1 MKIDNFFLRSVV
13 MAIVL
18 SATTIASAA
27 TGDFGAWVLKTGHA
41 GMSCDKIAFTEKS
54 LTLELWLNL
63 DAGTDVDK
71 VNIASTMG
79 DGKTG
84 FALSLRTNSAHSN
97 ALEIRFFVKTPS
109 EGLVPLFIPK
119 DEFVGKWGHLAFVV
133 SETEGKAYAYVNGE
147 LYTSL
152 DAVGGWIGNNATT
165 ALAVG
170 KWYSDPQPF
179 GKIADFRIWNT
190 ARTDE
195 QIKQNFNKHLD
206 GDNAGLYINYT
217 FAGFQRGM
225 DNLVGANNKAW
236 LSPELNW
243 NTYHSYEVLTQAST
257 NVTLSQNQVNWE
269 GTGESWEVQVLEKNT
284 NNVVV
289 TDTVTTNS
297 FSLVG
302 LNLSINKEYYA
313 KVRTK
318 NLVYSGWT
326 SSLTDQT
333 AVSTPYANNLKIF
346 SSDNGTLIIESD
358 IAKKFNIYAI
368 DGRLVRSVDLLEGV
382 NKIAGL
388 KKGFYVANKQK
399 VFVK

>member
-1 MKIDNFFLRSVV
+1 MKSIKQFFLA
-13 MAIVL
+13 AIL
-18 SATTIASAA
+18 LMNSALAFGAV
-27 TGDFGAWVLKTGHA
+27 GDFGSWVLKTGHA
-41 GMSCDKIAFTEKS
+41 GMACDKIAFTGKS

-71 VNIASTMG
+71 VVIALTMG

-109 EGLVPLFIPK
+109 DGLVPLFIPK
-119 DEFVGKWGHLAFVV
+119 DQFVGKWGHMAFVV

-152 DAVGGWIGNNATT
+152 DAVGGWIGNNANT

-170 KWYSDPQPF
+170 KWYTDPQPF
-179 GKIADFRIWNT
+179 GKIADFRIWKT
-190 ARTDE
+190 ARTAE
-195 QIKQNFNKHLD
+195 QIKQNFNKHLEAD
-206 GDNAGLYINYT
+206 TTGLYINYT

-225 DNLVGANNKAW
+225 NNLVGTNNKAW

-243 NTYHSYEVLTQAST
+243 NTYHAYEVLTQAPT
-257 NVTLSQNQVNWE
+257 NVTLSQNQVSWE

-289 TDTVTTNS
+289 TDTVTTK
-297 FSLVG
+297 SLSLDG
-302 LNLSINKEYYA
+302 LNLATNVEYYA

-318 NLVYSGWT
+318 NLVYSGWA
-326 SSLTDQT
+326 SSLSDQT

-346 SSDNGTLIIESD
+346 STDNGTLIIKSD
-358 IAKKFNIYAI
+358 IARKFNIYAI
-368 DGRLVRSVDLLEGV
+368 SGQLIRTVNLLEGD
-382 NKIAGL
+382 NEIAGL
-388 KKGFYVANKQK
+388 KKGFYVADNQK
-399 VFVK
+399 IFVK